1 MDAPWSHDEMA
12 GVDLHDQRL
21 DRRLLEI
28 LGSLADR
35 PHASIPAACGG
46 HAEMTAAY
54 RFFDNDRVTAEAILA
69 PHRTR
74 TRQRSAA
81 QAVVVLVPDT
91 TELDLTRPQQPVQ
104 GAGPLATPSRQG
116 VFLHLMAAFTPDGT
130 PLGVVASKTW
140 TRDRASL
147 TVSAADRRKKRKQLP
162 LESKESVR
170 WLESFH
176 QARSFAA
183 DCPNTTCV
191 LAADSESDIYEVL
204 AEARGPTNPLE
215 WVIRLGQDRA
225 TVAAEATTEAATP
238 RLRACVRATPV
249 LETKTIPVRGR
260 SAKVSCET
268 RRRRQPRTDR
278 LATVEVHATTVT
290 LRPPHRS
297 DRQLP
302 EVRVNVVLVR
312 EVNPPVGD
320 AAVDWLL
327 MTSLPIAD
335 LAAVRTVIASYTVR
349 WMIEVFFRTLKSGC
363 RVEERR
369 FEQVDR
375 VLVCLA
381 VYLIVAWRV
390 LYVCRL
396 GRSHPELNCESV
408 FEPSE
413 WQAVWM
419 AVEKTP
425 PPTTPP
431 ALATMVR
438 MVAQLGG
445 YVYRLKRTDPPG
457 PQTVWLGMQRMK
469 DLALAWNLF
478 GPGAKRKDV

>member
-1 MDAPWSHDEMA
+1 MAAPWSHDEMA
-12 GVDLHDQRL
+12 GVDWHDPRL
-21 DRRLLEI
+21 DRRLLDI
-28 LGSLADR
+28 LSSLADR
-35 PHASIPAACGG
+35 PNASIPAACGG

-54 RFFDNDRVTAEAILA
+54 RFFDNDRVRAESILV

-74 TRQRSAA
+74 THQRRAA

-91 TELDLTRPQQPVQ
+91 TELDLTWPQQPVQ
-104 GAGPLATPSRQG
+104 GAGRLATPSRQG

-140 TRDRASL
+140 TRARATL

-162 LESKESVR
+162 LSAKESVR
-170 WLESFH
+170 WLESLQ
-176 QARSFAA
+176 QARSLAA

-191 LAADSESDIYEVL
+191 LAADSASDIYEVL
-204 AEARGPTNPLE
+204 AEARGATNPLE
-215 WVIRLGQDRA
+215 WVIRLSQDRA
-225 TVAAEATTEAATP
+225 TVAAEAAAEAATP
-238 RLRACVRATPV
+238 RLRECVQATAV

-278 LATVEVHATTVT
+278 LATVEVRAATVT

-302 EVRVNVVLVR
+302 EITVNVVLVR
-312 EVNPPVGD
+312 EVNPPAGD
-320 AAVDWLL
+320 VAVEWLL

-335 LAAVRTVIASYTVR
+335 ITAVRTVIAYDTVR

-396 GRSHPELNCESV
+396 GRSHPELNCASV

-413 WQAVWM
+413 WMAVWL
-419 AVEKTP
+419 AVEKTQP
-425 PPTTPP
+425 PAAPP
-431 ALATMVR
+431 ALATLVR

-445 YVYRLKRTDPPG
+445 YVYRPKRADPPG
-457 PQTVWLGMQRMK
+457 PQTVWLGMQRMQ
-469 DLALAWNLF
+469 DLALAWDLF
-478 GPGAKRKDV
+478 GPGARRKDV